1 MSFHPILQYFPV
13 RKVKFKRYLSILIFY
28 SFKVLK
34 NTNYSFFFTSSTSN
48 LLKHTS
54 IKENFCVL
62 HCIFMLMYKSFIY
75 IYIYILY
82 IQVWILTVWQA
93 MCTKSYQKRY
103 FQLCYKDS
111 TKTDLCQHKVI
122 IIIIPLLFLFF
133 RPSPLCFWRLDVCL
147 LHAYISR
154 L

>member
-1 MSFHPILQYFPV
+1 
-13 RKVKFKRYLSILIFY
+13 
-28 SFKVLK
+28 
-34 NTNYSFFFTSSTSN
+34 
-48 LLKHTS
+48 
-54 IKENFCVL
+54 
-62 HCIFMLMYKSFIY
+62 MYKSF

-82 IQVWILTVWQA
+82 IQVWILTEWQA
-93 MCTKSYQKRY
+93 MYTKSYQKRY

-122 IIIIPLLFLFF
+122 IIIIPLLFFLFF